1 MTVVERTPFVISDLY
16 DLDWLEDPRM
26 SPDGQ
31 TVAYVHVRVDRL
43 QNCYRRAIYLVPV
56 RHGQPRRFTAGQ
68 REDHTPR
75 WSPDGRR
82 LAFVSTR
89 DDERGQIYV
98 IRVDGGEAAQVTF
111 MPRGAREP
119 AWSPDG
125 TRIAFLAACD
135 EDERMWE
142 DRADTDIAPVAPAD
156 AWEERRMREAEEHA
170 EAQRHD
176 PRVITRLPYR
186 TGTDYFDN
194 RRHHI
199 YIVAVPTADLERADC
214 PQPRRITDGD
224 IHHSAPVWMPDG
236 QVLLTTATRDP
247 EADALLGYYDVLR
260 VPATGG
266 KPEILT
272 RSGYS
277 YFDPQPA
284 PDGSM
289 IAFRRLPEER
299 LLAGGYRVALIPV
312 AGGEPQSLTAHTDLS
327 VELFRWHPN
336 SQGVYFSA
344 GWNGTTGVYHADTE
358 PDSTRRQV
366 NLLVDADRMVS
377 AFDVGGAG
385 TVAFVAGTPDM
396 PCNLFVRHP
405 SGEEVQLT
413 QLNAA
418 LLSARRVVPFAE
430 IQYTAPDGERV
441 QGWVAY
447 PPDFD
452 SSQQYPLVVHI
463 HGGPPIMWGPGY
475 RSMWHEWQV
484 CAARGYIVFFCNPR
498 GSDGYGEQ
506 WRGSIRDHWGEAD
519 APDIL
524 AGIDFLVA
532 QGHVDPARIAV
543 TGGSYG
549 GFMTTWLIGH
559 TDRFACA
566 VAARG
571 VFSLISQ
578 YGTSDAHELIESE
591 FSGYPWELQEEL
603 WYHSPLAHAHKITTP
618 LLLLHGELDYRTPIS
633 EAEQLFAFLRRQK
646 KTVELVRYPR
656 EGHELTRTGEPRHRE
671 DHLTRTLEWFDRYCQ
686 P

>member
-1 MTVVERTPFVISDLY
+1 VISDLY

-31 TVAYVHVRVDRL
+31 TVAYVHVRVDRV
-43 QNCYRRAIYLVPV
+43 QNCYRRAIYLVPI

-68 REDHTPR
+68 RQDHTPR

-98 IRVDGGEAAQVTF
+98 IRVDGGEAQQVTF
-111 MPRGAREP
+111 MPHGAREP
-119 AWSPDG
+119 VWSPDG

-135 EDERMWE
+135 EAERMQE
-142 DRADTDIAPVAPAD
+142 DAGTAAVAPAD

-199 YIVAVPTADLERADC
+199 YIVEVPTADLERAER
-214 PQPRRITDGD
+214 PHPRRITDGD
-224 IHHSAPVWMPDG
+224 VHHSAPVWMPDG
-236 QVLLTTATRDP
+236 QALLTTATRDP

-327 VELFRWHPN
+327 VELFRWHPK

-344 GWNGTTGVYHADTE
+344 GWHGTTGVYHTDTE
-358 PDSTRRQV
+358 PDSTKRQV

-405 SGEEVQLT
+405 TGEEVQLT
-413 QLNAA
+413 QINAA
-418 LLSARRVVPFAE
+418 LLAARRVVPVAE
-430 IQYTAPDGERV
+430 IRYTAPDGERV

-452 SSQQYPLVVHI
+452 PSRQYPLAVHI
-463 HGGPPIMWGPGY
+463 HGGPPVMWGPGY

-532 QGHVDPARIAV
+532 QGHIDPARIAV

-549 GFMTTWLIGH
+549 GFMTTWLIGQ